1 MEESKSARFVYY
13 GLIGTFVALYLA
25 VAFVSTLHAITFFKL
40 ANSLTLAIFLG
51 AAFEIGQASVLF
63 SILMTKNKHRTLAWA
78 MMFLLTTLQVTANV
92 FASFKFMDMSGSTD
106 WQYWQRSILFWLEAD
121 TPEIYKVTIAWITGA
136 LLPIV
141 ALGMTALAA
150 DNIKLNHEHVNLD
163 YDGDDYDGYED
174 YHEDGHDEDAP
185 DLEDLNEGPF
195 GDSDPRKEHVAP
207 PNFDFENAGKRH
219 AEIVK
224 ELDAKKPNWRNEQTT
239 LSELSKES
247 TLDEAIGDEG
257 GKGFEEFAEKKK
269 VSTRQPVNKPRGWHF
284 RKEFIDDEG
293 NAFSKGIFT
302 HKVDPP
308 KKA

>member
-1 MEESKSARFVYY
+1 MEDTKSAKFVYY

-25 VAFVSTLHAITFFKL
+25 VAFVSTLHAITFFEL
-40 ANSLTLAIFLG
+40 ANNLTLAIFLG

-92 FASFKFMDMSGSTD
+92 FASFKFMDMSGTTD

-150 DNIKLNHEHVNLD
+150 DNIKLNHEDVDLD
-163 YDGDDYDGYED
+163 YDEEDYDQYQDYVGEEENSENIED
-174 YHEDGHDEDAP
+174 DVEEEKNIP
-185 DLEDLNEGPF
+185 N
-195 GDSDPRKEHVAP
+195 VAP
-207 PNFDFENAGKRH
+207 PNFDLEKTEEGVDEVIN
-219 AEIVK
+219 ELK
-224 ELDAKKPNWRNEQTT
+224 EK
-239 LSELSKES
+239 

-257 GKGFEEFAEKKK
+257 NSRF
-269 VSTRQPVNKPRGWHF
+269 STKTTREPVNKPRGWHF

-293 NAFSKGIFT
+293 NVFNKGIFT
-302 HKVDPP
+302 HKADPP